1 MKGRTPTA
9 EERRWMDAAG
19 QLGCIAC
26 HHLGVHSP
34 QVSLHHIDGRT
45 KEGAHFKTIP
55 LCHFHHQGGDMR
67 GEFVSVHPWKTR
79 FEERFGTQL
88 ELLDLCR
95 QMVKENG
102 NDISFF

>member
-1 MKGRTPTA
+1 
-9 EERRWMDAAG
+9 
-19 QLGCIAC
+19 
-26 HHLGVHSP
+26 
-34 QVSLHHIDGRT
+34 
-45 KEGAHFKTIP
+45 
-55 LCHFHHQGGDMR
+55 MR
-67 GEFVSVHPWKTR
+67 GEFVSVHPWKMR